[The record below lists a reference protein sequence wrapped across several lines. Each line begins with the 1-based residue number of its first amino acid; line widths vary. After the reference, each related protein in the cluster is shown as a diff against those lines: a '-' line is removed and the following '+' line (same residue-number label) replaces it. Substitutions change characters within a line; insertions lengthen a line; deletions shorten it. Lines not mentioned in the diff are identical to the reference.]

1 MRVVLCYPVD
11 EQHRAR
17 IQRVLDASGERHELI
32 DAGQA
37 RIATELNT
45 ADIYC
50 GHAKVSVPWDEVM
63 RRSRLRWI
71 QSSAAGM
78 DHCLVP
84 SVVQSDIPVT
94 SASGVLANQVCD
106 HGLALLL
113 GCLRSLPVFDNAKR
127 QREFIR
133 RPTRDLH
140 GARVGIVGLG
150 GNGRRLA
157 EVLAAF
163 RVQVHATDY
172 FPIDKPPHVAS
183 LLPPEGLDGL
193 LPTLDALVL
202 AAPLNDQTRGMIDAR
217 RLALLPRGGVVVN
230 MARGPLVVEKDLVAA
245 LASGHLGGAGLDVTE
260 VEPLSDDSPLW
271 DAPNL
276 ILTPHVGGQA
286 KTRIDDMT
294 EFFCEN
300 LSRFL
305 RGEPLL
311 NLVDKSLGFPRPENA
326 AWRRR

>member
-1 MRVVLCYPVD
+1 MRVVLCYPVEPRHLD
-11 EQHRAR
+11 QIR
-17 IQRVLDASGERHELI
+17 RVLDVSGRPYDLV
-32 DAGQA
+32 DAGQE
-37 RIATELNT
+37 RIAAELHT

-50 GHAKVSVPWDEVM
+50 GHAKVPVLWDEVM
-63 RRSRLRWI
+63 RIGRLRWI

-78 DHCLVP
+78 DHCLVA

-113 GCLRSLPVFDNAKR
+113 GILRSLPVFDEAKR
-127 QREFIR
+127 RREFIR

-163 RVQVHATDY
+163 RCEVHATDC
-172 FPIDKPPHVAS
+172 FPSDKPAHVAS
-183 LLPPEGLDGL
+183 LLPPEGLDLL
-193 LPTLDALVL
+193 LPELDALVL

-217 RLALLPRGGVVVN
+217 RLALLPQGAVLVN
-230 MARGPLVVEKDLVAA
+230 MARGPLVVERDLVDA
-245 LASGHLGGAGLDVTE
+245 LRSGHLGGAGLDVTE
-260 VEPLSDDSPLW
+260 VEPLPTDSPLW

-294 EFFCEN
+294 DFFCDN
-300 LSRFL
+300 LGRFL
-305 RGEPLL
+305 RGEPLR
-311 NLVDKSLGFPRPENA
+311 NLVDKSLGFPRPEHA
-326 AWRRR
+326 AWRRL